1 MIQRYSQLSKRLF
14 VTILLAS
21 MLLVAAIFPAQ
32 AKQNTGQRVMCF
44 SSTLQA
50 GFTGLK
56 MMGFVQKLILTT
68 QWIVSRCHEKKAL
81 DFSIH
86 RLKIHDIFTKQRVVR
101 SPYHQPMNS
110 HFFTK
115 IAFLAKQRL
124 FKYQKTIKI
133 CQLFKKRTQNMTIFL
148 SSITGKR
155 QSIRTNFASFFFPN
169 AI

>member
-1 MIQRYSQLSKRLF
+1 
-14 VTILLAS
+14 
-21 MLLVAAIFPAQ
+21 
-32 AKQNTGQRVMCF
+32 MCF
-44 SSTLQA
+44 SSTLQT

-56 MMGFVQKLILTT
+56 VMAFVQKLILIRS
-68 QWIVSRCHEKKAL
+68 WIVSRWHENKAS

-86 RLKIHDIFTKQRVVR
+86 RLKIHDIFTKQRVVK
-101 SPYHQPMNS
+101 SPCYLPMNS
-110 HFFTK
+110 HFFTE

-124 FKYQKTIKI
+124 FKYQKLIKI

-169 AI
+169 AIWNENGVFNQDSKNNLNVYPIWI